1 MIEIIHRIKEAY
13 NLKTDAEVAKFL
25 EIKPSTLSMQ
35 KNRGRLNLKRILE
48 KCSDLNRNWLLD
60 GEGPKKKPNRAT
72 YIPVYSSLNIANTGE
87 LNLKNSAKIGN
98 IFVDIS
104 NNISKIPSLDHMI
117 GYVISGNGMPSNLR
131 SDDIAII
138 DLERTTPKDETVFLF
153 LVDHSIFCR
162 RVKKNSGD
170 YYMVTADNAEKDS
183 IHISEDP
190 NNYEIIGEM
199 IWIMRGM

>member
-1 MIEIIHRIKEAY
+1 MIEIIQRIKEAY

-60 GEGPKKKPNRAT
+60 GEGPQKKENRAT
-72 YIPVYSSLNIANTGE
+72 YIPVYSSLSIANTGE
-87 LNLKNSAKIGN
+87 PNLKNSAKIGD
-98 IFVDIS
+98 IFVDITS
-104 NNISKIPSLDHMI
+104 NIRKFSPLDHVI
-117 GYVISGNGMPSNLR
+117 GYVISGNGVPPPLR

-138 DLERTTPKDETVFLF
+138 DLERTTPKDEMMFLF
-153 LVDHSIFCR
+153 STDRSIFCR

-170 YYMVTADNAEKDS
+170 YYMANGDNAEKAPV
-183 IHISEDP
+183 HISKDQ

-199 IWIMRGM
+199 IWIIRRV